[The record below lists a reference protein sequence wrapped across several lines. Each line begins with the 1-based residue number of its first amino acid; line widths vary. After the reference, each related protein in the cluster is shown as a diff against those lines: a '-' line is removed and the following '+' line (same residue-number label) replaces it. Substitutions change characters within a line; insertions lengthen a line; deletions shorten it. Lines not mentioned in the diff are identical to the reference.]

1 MDSQE
6 GQKEAGMKKNGITAH
21 IRMSLLRRIIYPL
34 LFLVLVLFI
43 LLRQPMLEYF
53 VIGDADAF
61 APLSGPA
68 ESLTYIRTN
77 AVDLFYTGDDYYVNG
92 TLTGHYY
99 YQLSDGYCRIYI
111 LKPSTGRPAEPHIE
125 AMTVSGKLVKNPEG
139 RETLIK
145 DLAEAL
151 DWTYDGLASVTDPYF
166 VNQVV
171 YFPLQEKILF
181 GIVVISLLLSLAGL
195 FSTLIPLL
203 FPHTSAAFRRLADYG
218 DADKLMK
225 DAEEELRFDC
235 ILREGNVALTPKYL
249 IEFNADKTAVIP
261 LESVLWV
268 YEYQRMKYSKKDK
281 REKMFYT
288 ERIVTITGE
297 SFSLE
302 DRPRS
307 TLDQI
312 NSMLTERYPNFFFGY
327 SEEHER
333 LVRYLLRERQSE
345 KTTSKKRRR

>member
-1 MDSQE
+1 
-6 GQKEAGMKKNGITAH
+6 MKKNGITSH

-34 LFLVLVLFI
+34 LFLVLVLVI

-53 VIGDADAF
+53 VIGDADTF

-68 ESLTYIRTN
+68 ETLTYVRTN
-77 AVDLFYTGDDYYVNG
+77 AKDLYYTGDDYYVNG
-92 TLTGHYY
+92 SLTGHYY

-111 LKPSTGRPAEPHIE
+111 LKPSAGRPAEPHIE
-125 AMTVSGKLVKNPEG
+125 AMSVSGKLVKNPEG

-151 DWTYDGLASVTDPYF
+151 DWTYEGLASVTDPYF

-181 GIVVISLLLSLAGL
+181 GIVVVSLLLSLIGL

-203 FPHTSAAFRRLADYG
+203 FPHTSTSFRKLKEYG

-235 ILREGNVALTPKYL
+235 ILREGNIALTPKYL

-268 YEYQRMKYSKKDK
+268 YEYQRMKYDRKTR
-281 REKMFYT
+281 REKMYYT
-288 ERIVTITGE
+288 ERIVTINGDAY
-297 SFSLE
+297 SLE
-302 DRPRS
+302 DRPRAV
-307 TLDQI
+307 LDQI
-312 NSMLTERYPNFFFGY
+312 NEVLTERYPNFFFGY

-333 LVRYLLRERQSE
+333 LVRYLLRERKNE
-345 KTTSKKRRR
+345 KNASGKKGR

>member
-1 MDSQE
+1 MSRLMSLLGSQE
-6 GQKEAGMKKNGITAH
+6 NRPHGCKSRENRPHGRPWPPLAPWCLVRPLALDSSCKFIYNSFDMKKNSITQH
-21 IRMSLLRRIIYPL
+21 IQMSLLRRIIYPL

-43 LLRQPMLEYF
+43 LVRQPMLEYF

-68 ESLTYIRTN
+68 ETLTYIRTN

-111 LKPSTGRPAEPHIE
+111 LKPSTGRPAEAHIG

-181 GIVVISLLLSLAGL
+181 GIVTLGL
-195 FSTLIPLL
+195 GLI
-203 FPHTSAAFRRLADYG
+203 FWTSPYLYSSHAALYLKLKGRR
-218 DADKLMK
+218 
-225 DAEEELRFDC
+225 
-235 ILREGNVALTPKYL
+235 
-249 IEFNADKTAVIP
+249 
-261 LESVLWV
+261 
-268 YEYQRMKYSKKDK
+268 
-281 REKMFYT
+281 
-288 ERIVTITGE
+288 
-297 SFSLE
+297 
-302 DRPRS
+302 
-307 TLDQI
+307 
-312 NSMLTERYPNFFFGY
+312 
-327 SEEHER
+327 
-333 LVRYLLRERQSE
+333 
-345 KTTSKKRRR
+345 